1 MSDMLKISDSVSV
14 NILQAGYGDSIF
26 ISIKR
31 GDLIFNILVDGGLAS
46 TYYNARERRNPAGPL
61 KVLLSNMNEEG
72 NHIDLIIC
80 THVDDDHI
88 GGIRKWFETDFPT
101 ADFVKAIWMNDDIM
115 IVDRRDLN
123 NTSEHAASVIKKMK
137 INAIGY
143 QNGIVKGFSRHNDFC
158 TINVLAPSV
167 ENHNIIAHDIH
178 LSLDNASSDDG
189 NSKKSFT
196 QLVKEDWI
204 MVENTDENDASIA
217 FELISWDGSKLLMLG
232 DASYQDYMD
241 GLNLFYPNT
250 DELIKY
256 DMVKLSHHGSKNN
269 FHPEFLKRVYSPVYM
284 VSTNGLKFK
293 HPDKEVLAHI
303 MCNAD
308 STIMFN
314 YIERMQQ
321 LITEQDRVEF
331 PNIDNRI
338 KALY

>member
-1 MSDMLKISDSVSV
+1 
-14 NILQAGYGDSIF
+14 
-26 ISIKR
+26 
-31 GDLIFNILVDGGLAS
+31 
-46 TYYNARERRNPAGPL
+46 
-61 KVLLSNMNEEG
+61 
-72 NHIDLIIC
+72 
-80 THVDDDHI
+80 
-88 GGIRKWFETDFPT
+88 
-101 ADFVKAIWMNDDIM
+101 
-115 IVDRRDLN
+115 
-123 NTSEHAASVIKKMK
+123 
-137 INAIGY
+137 
-143 QNGIVKGFSRHNDFC
+143 
-158 TINVLAPSV
+158 
-167 ENHNIIAHDIH
+167 
-178 LSLDNASSDDG
+178 
-189 NSKKSFT
+189 
-196 QLVKEDWI
+196 

-217 FELISWDGSKLLMLG
+217 FELISWDGTKLLMLG

-269 FHPEFLKRVYSPVYM
+269 FHPEFLKRVYSPVYI

-331 PNIDNRI
+331 PNINNRI